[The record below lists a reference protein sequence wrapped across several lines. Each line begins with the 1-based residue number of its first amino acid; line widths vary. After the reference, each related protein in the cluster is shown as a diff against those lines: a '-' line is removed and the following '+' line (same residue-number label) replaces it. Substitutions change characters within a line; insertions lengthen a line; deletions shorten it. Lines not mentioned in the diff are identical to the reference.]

1 MKENHVEFSPQKHV
15 EQIIQTKQSVTS
27 FLLPIVAVALTWKL
41 VLMRQI
47 SANTLIELLAM
58 DRARMTNAI
67 TII

>member
-15 EQIIQTKQSVTS
+15 EQIIQTKQRVTS